1 MAAAAIQPLSEDSR
15 HWLAGLREA
24 VATARRAAGPA
35 GQSGISG
42 SHESAERTILAA
54 HLVTWL
60 ENELPTLLGDR
71 AGDDHPA
78 IVITTSPVGLAVVD
92 ETLLRDEPLMRS
104 LRERVVAVTEREYR
118 GWTKD
123 HPDPDHLLHLNHW
136 SWIKTRVPEARRHE
150 FAAYPLSPGEQHWL
164 HRTGTSGCGRERRFC
179 HLWKWTGSTAALLK
193 PFFPET
199 IRRL

>member
-35 GQSGISG
+35 GQSGISR
-42 SHESAERTILAA
+42 SQESAERTILSA

-71 AGDDHPA
+71 ADDDHPA

-104 LRERVVAVTEREYR
+104 LRERVVAVKEREYR
-118 GWTKD
+118 EWTKD
-123 HPDPDHLLHLNHW
+123 HPDPDHQLHLNHW

-150 FAAYPLSPGEQHWL
+150 FVAYPLSLGEQHWL

-179 HLWKWTGSTAALLK
+179 HLWKWNGTSAALLK

>member
-35 GQSGISG
+35 GQSGISR
-42 SHESAERTILAA
+42 SQESAERTILSA

-118 GWTKD
+118 AWTKD
-123 HPDPDHLLHLNHW
+123 HPDPDHQLHLNHW

-179 HLWKWTGSTAALLK
+179 HLWKWNGTSAALLK

>member
-1 MAAAAIQPLSEDSR
+1 MAAAAIRPLNEDSR
-15 HWLAGLREA
+15 HWLAGLRER
-24 VATARRAAGPA
+24 VTTARRAAGPA
-35 GQSGISG
+35 GQSGISR
-42 SHESAERTILAA
+42 SQESAERTILSA

-71 AGDDHPA
+71 AEDDHPA

-123 HPDPDHLLHLNHW
+123 HPDPGHRLHLNHW

-164 HRTGTSGCGRERRFC
+164 HRTGTSGCGRERRSC
-179 HLWKWTGSTAALLK
+179 HLWKWNGTSAALLK